1 MRILNDFELRVL
13 GALVEKQIA
22 TPDYYPITL
31 NALTNA
37 CNQKNHR
44 DPVVSFNEADVE
56 RAIESLRGKQL
67 AFLFEGA
74 VARVP
79 KFGHTFPKAY
89 SLDPAETA
97 VLCVLMLRGPQ
108 TPGELRSRTAHLHN
122 FESLAAVEEILHRL
136 ATREEPLVV
145 KLPRAPGTKE
155 SRFAQTLSGTE
166 KFVRVPGLSAVE
178 GPASTTNPDEGSIS
192 TPGLSKVEDPGVTEP
207 GRFSKLEAEV
217 TALRKELEELK
228 AELGVLKK

>member
-56 RAIESLRGKQL
+56 RAIESLRGQQL

-89 SLDPAETA
+89 SLNPAETA

-108 TPGELRSRTAHLHN
+108 TPGELRSRTPHLHN
-122 FESLAAVEEILHRL
+122 FESLAAVEETLQRL
-136 ATREEPLVV
+136 AAREEPLVV
-145 KLPRAPGTKE
+145 KLPRAPGMKE
-155 SRFAQTLSGTE
+155 SRFAQTLSGAE
-166 KFVRVPGLSAVE
+166 KFAPSAVE
-178 GPASTTNPDEGSIS
+178 GPTSPTSSPQIS
-192 TPGLSKVEDPGVTEP
+192 VHGPSLVEID
-207 GRFSKLEAEV
+207 RLALLEAEV
-217 TALRKELEELK
+217 AALRKELEELK
-228 AELGVLKK
+228 AELDVLKK

>member
-13 GALVEKQIA
+13 GALVEKQIS

-67 AFLFEGA
+67 AFLFDGA

-89 SLDPAETA
+89 HLDPAETA
-97 VLCVLMLRGPQ
+97 IMCVLMLRGPQ
-108 TPGELRSRTAHLHN
+108 TPGELRSRTPHLHN
-122 FESLAAVEEILHRL
+122 FESLAAVEETLQRL
-136 ATREEPLVV
+136 SAREEPLVI

-155 SRFAQTLSGTE
+155 SRFAHLLGGE
-166 KFVRVPGLSAVE
+166 AKFETPAPESTVAPPVSPVQ
-178 GPASTTNPDEGSIS
+178 GPNAIEVDR
-192 TPGLSKVEDPGVTEP
+192 L
-207 GRFSKLEAEV
+207 SKLEAEV
-217 TALRKELEELK
+217 SALRKELEELK
-228 AELGVLKK
+228 TKLGK